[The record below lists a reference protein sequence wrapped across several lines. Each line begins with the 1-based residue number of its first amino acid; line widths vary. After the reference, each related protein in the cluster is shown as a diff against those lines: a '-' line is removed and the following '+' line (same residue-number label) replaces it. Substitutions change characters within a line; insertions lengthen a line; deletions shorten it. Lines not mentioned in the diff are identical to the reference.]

1 MKLHQALL
9 SNAIFSGI
17 SAVFIFLGHERLAL
31 EIPLSSLYWM
41 IIAAGLG
48 LFSGQLLLMAMALIN
63 QQFSPKAPKAKLV
76 VKLTPSVI
84 VNDVIWLVG
93 SFTLAGIFANQI
105 STLGLVIIMAVN
117 ICVGSLVAV
126 QVKGLKAY
134 RAG

>member
-9 SNAIFSGI
+9 ANAIFSGT
-17 SAVFIFLGHERLAL
+17 SAVFIFLGYEGLTT
-31 EIPLSSLYWM
+31 EIPLPSLYWT
-41 IIAAGLG
+41 IIAVGLG
-48 LFSGQLLLMAMALIN
+48 LFAGQLLLMAMVLI
-63 QQFSPKAPKAKLV
+63 SPKAPKAKLV

-93 SFTLAGIFANQI
+93 SFALAGIFANQI
-105 STLGLVIIMAVN
+105 STLGLGIITAVN